1 MTTQTTT
8 RRRVARWVA
17 CVLAAAACV
26 TGVAMPARAYSKT
39 PVPIASATPT
49 APAAGSML
57 AGKTIDIRVSIDE
70 YLDVTDTSKENMH
83 QLHVEFDARYP
94 SAELTVEEC
103 ELIADTFWSGTGPE
117 FKPSAEL
124 MYDNCSLDA
133 FYSGQLRHAFYSL
146 DESGHFQLRA
156 PMEYLTQV
164 AASFDNASITE
175 LEVSAKHIR
184 NAQCNAS
191 PSSQD
196 VDAPLLAGTHT
207 TTCTWWTRKGATIPT
222 TDEPL
227 IEGDIEDFFY
237 TYDVGTNG
245 PFVDM
250 TLPINPFTPPTPT
263 ASEDT
268 TPNAASAAAS
278 GDRSEPG
285 RSSST
290 GLLIGIGA
298 AIATLLLVA
307 TAALV
312 IALRRKH

>member
-1 MTTQTTT
+1 MTMVMS
-8 RRRVARWVA
+8 RRRVAWWVA
-17 CVLAAAACV
+17 CAVVAAACV

-57 AGKTIDIRVSIDE
+57 AGKTIDIRIELDE
-70 YLDVTDTSKENMH
+70 YLRATATSTEHMH
-83 QLHVEFDARYP
+83 QLHVEFDAHYP
-94 SAELTVEEC
+94 DKVTAEEC
-103 ELIADTFWSGTGPE
+103 QQIADTFWSGTGPE
-117 FKPSAEL
+117 FKPNATYSGE
-124 MYDNCSLDA
+124 DCELDA
-133 FYSGQLRHAFYSL
+133 FYSGQSRHAFYSL

-164 AASFDNASITE
+164 AASFENASIIQ
-175 LEVSAKHIR
+175 LDARASNIR
-184 NAQCNAS
+184 NARCNAS
-191 PSSQD
+191 PSRAIID
-196 VDAPLLAGTHT
+196 TPLIADTHST
-207 TTCTWWTRKGATIPT
+207 DCWWWTENGATIPT

-263 ASEDT
+263 ASEEA
-268 TPNAASAAAS
+268 TPDAASTNQPTTR
-278 GDRSEPG
+278 GD
-285 RSSST
+285 SST

-298 AIATLLLVA
+298 AIATLLLVG

>member
-1 MTTQTTT
+1 MTMVTSQ
-8 RRRVARWVA
+8 RRVARWAA
-17 CVLAAAACV
+17 CALAATACV
-26 TGVAMPARAYSKT
+26 TGVAMPARAYNKT

-49 APAAGSML
+49 APAAGSMI
-57 AGKTIDIRVSIDE
+57 AGKTIDIRIELKE
-70 YLDVTDTSKENMH
+70 YLRATATSKENMH
-83 QLHVEFDARYP
+83 QLHMEFDAHYP
-94 SAELTVEEC
+94 DKVTAEEC
-103 ELIADTFWSGTGPE
+103 QQIADTFWSGAGPE
-117 FKPSAEL
+117 FKPNATYAYESCE
-124 MYDNCSLDA
+124 LDA

-164 AASFDNASITE
+164 AASFENASIIQ
-175 LEVSAKHIR
+175 LEVSATNIR

-196 VDAPLLAGTHT
+196 IDTPLIADTHST
-207 TTCTWWTRKGATIPT
+207 HCRWRTKNGATIPT

-237 TYDVGTNG
+237 TYNVGTNG

-250 TLPINPFTPPTPT
+250 TLPINPFTPSTPT
-263 ASEDT
+263 ASEDA

-298 AIATLLLVA
+298 AIAALLLVG

-312 IALRRKH
+312 VALRRRH

>member
-1 MTTQTTT
+1 MTMTMA
-8 RRRVARWVA
+8 RRRVARWAA
-17 CVLAAAACV
+17 CALAAAACV

-57 AGKTIDIRVSIDE
+57 AGKTIDIRIELKE
-70 YLDVTDTSKENMH
+70 YLRATATSKEHMH
-83 QLHVEFDARYP
+83 QLHVEFDAQYP
-94 SAELTVEEC
+94 DKVTAEEC
-103 ELIADTFWSGTGPE
+103 QQIADTFWSGAGPE
-117 FKPSAEL
+117 FKPNATYAYES
-124 MYDNCSLDA
+124 CKLDA

-164 AASFDNASITE
+164 AASFDNASIIQ
-175 LEVSAKHIR
+175 LDARASNIR

-191 PSSQD
+191 PSSQSID
-196 VDAPLLAGTHT
+196 TPLIADTHST
-207 TTCTWWTRKGATIPT
+207 HCGWRTENGATIPT

-237 TYDVGTNG
+237 TYDLGTNG

-263 ASEDT
+263 ASEDA
-268 TPNAASAAAS
+268 TPNAASTNQPTTR
-278 GDRSEPG
+278 GD
-285 RSSST
+285 SST

-298 AIATLLLVA
+298 AIATLLLVG

-312 IALRRKH
+312 VALRRRH

>member
-1 MTTQTTT
+1 MTITTA
-8 RRRVARWVA
+8 RGRVVRWVA
-17 CVLAAAACV
+17 CALAAAACV

-49 APAAGSML
+49 APEAGSML
-57 AGKTIDIRVSIDE
+57 AGKTIEIRIKLKE
-70 YLDVTDTSKENMH
+70 YLRATATSTEHMH
-83 QLHVEFDARYP
+83 QLHMEFDAHYP
-94 SAELTVEEC
+94 EKVTAEEC
-103 ELIADTFWSGTGPE
+103 QLIADTFWSGAGLE
-117 FKPSAEL
+117 FKPSATYAYES
-124 MYDNCSLDA
+124 CKLDA
-133 FYSGQLRHAFYSL
+133 FYSGQSRHAFYSL

-164 AASFDNASITE
+164 AASFENASIVQ
-175 LEVSAKHIR
+175 LEVSATNIR

-191 PSSQD
+191 PSRAIID
-196 VDAPLLAGTHT
+196 TPLIADTHT
-207 TTCTWWTRKGATIPT
+207 TSCTWWTSDGAAIPT

-268 TPNAASAAAS
+268 TPNAASTNQPTTR
-278 GDRSEPG
+278 GD
-285 RSSST
+285 SST

-298 AIATLLLVA
+298 AIATLLLVG
-307 TAALV
+307 TTALV
-312 IALRRKH
+312 IALRRTH

>member
-8 RRRVARWVA
+8 RCRVARWVA
-17 CVLAAAACV
+17 CALAAAACV

-57 AGKTIDIRVSIDE
+57 AGKTIDIRVSIDD
-70 YLDVTDTSKENMH
+70 YLDVTDTSKEHMH
-83 QLHVEFDARYP
+83 QLHVEFDAQYP
-94 SAELTVEEC
+94 SADLTAEEC
-103 ELIADTFWSGTGPE
+103 QQIADTFWSGTGPE
-117 FKPSAEL
+117 FKPNATYAYESCE
-124 MYDNCSLDA
+124 LDA
-133 FYSGQLRHAFYSL
+133 FYSGQSRHAFYSL

-164 AASFDNASITE
+164 AASFENASIVQ
-175 LEVSAKHIR
+175 LKVSATNIR
-184 NAQCNAS
+184 NGQCNAS
-191 PSSQD
+191 PSSQSID
-196 VDAPLLAGTHT
+196 TPLIADTHST
-207 TTCTWWTRKGATIPT
+207 DCWWRTEKGATIPT

-263 ASEDT
+263 ASEDA
-268 TPNAASAAAS
+268 TPNAASTNQPTTR
-278 GDRSEPG
+278 GD
-285 RSSST
+285 SST
-290 GLLIGIGA
+290 SLLIGIGA
-298 AIATLLLVA
+298 AIATLLLVG

-312 IALRRKH
+312 TALRRTH

>member
-1 MTTQTTT
+1 MLTA

-17 CVLAAAACV
+17 CALAAAACV

-57 AGKTIDIRVSIDE
+57 AGKTIDIRIELKE
-70 YLDVTDTSKENMH
+70 YLRATATSTENMH
-83 QLHVEFDARYP
+83 QLHVEFDAQYP
-94 SAELTVEEC
+94 DELTAEEC
-103 ELIADTFWSGTGPE
+103 QQIADTFWSGTGPE
-117 FKPSAEL
+117 FKPNATYSGE
-124 MYDNCSLDA
+124 DCELDA

-146 DESGHFQLRA
+146 DESGHFLLRA

-164 AASFDNASITE
+164 AASFENASIVQ
-175 LEVSAKHIR
+175 LKVSATNIR
-184 NAQCNAS
+184 NGQCNAS
-191 PSSQD
+191 PSSQSI
-196 VDAPLLAGTHT
+196 DAPLIADTHST
-207 TTCTWWTRKGATIPT
+207 DCWWRTKNGATIPT

-268 TPNAASAAAS
+268 TPNAASTNQPTTR
-278 GDRSEPG
+278 GD
-285 RSSST
+285 SST

-298 AIATLLLVA
+298 AIAALLLVG

-312 IALRRKH
+312 VALRRRH

>member
-8 RRRVARWVA
+8 RRRVARWAA
-17 CVLAAAACV
+17 CAVVAAACV

-57 AGKTIDIRVSIDE
+57 AGKTIDIRIELKE
-70 YLDVTDTSKENMH
+70 YLRATATSTEHMH
-83 QLHVEFDARYP
+83 QLHVEFDAHYP
-94 SAELTVEEC
+94 DKVTAEEC
-103 ELIADTFWSGTGPE
+103 QQIADTFWSGTGPE
-117 FKPSAEL
+117 FKPNATYSGE
-124 MYDNCSLDA
+124 DCELDA

-146 DESGHFQLRA
+146 DESGHFELRA

-164 AASFDNASITE
+164 AASFENARIIQ
-175 LEVSAKHIR
+175 LKVSATNIR
-184 NAQCNAS
+184 NGQCNAS
-191 PSSQD
+191 PSSQSID
-196 VDAPLLAGTHT
+196 TPLIADTHST
-207 TTCTWWTRKGATIPT
+207 DCWWWTEKGATIPT

-263 ASEDT
+263 ASEDA
-268 TPNAASAAAS
+268 TPDAASTNQPTTR
-278 GDRSEPG
+278 GD
-285 RSSST
+285 SST

-298 AIATLLLVA
+298 AIAALLLVG

-312 IALRRKH
+312 VALRRRH

>member
-1 MTTQTTT
+1 MTMTMA
-8 RRRVARWVA
+8 RRRVARWAA
-17 CVLAAAACV
+17 CALAAAACV
-26 TGVAMPARAYSKT
+26 TGVAMPARAYRKT

-49 APAAGSML
+49 APEAGSML
-57 AGKTIDIRVSIDE
+57 AGKTIDIRIELKE
-70 YLDVTDTSKENMH
+70 YLRATATSKEHMH
-83 QLHVEFDARYP
+83 QLHVEFDAQYP
-94 SAELTVEEC
+94 DELTAEEC
-103 ELIADTFWSGTGPE
+103 QQIADTFWSGTGPE
-117 FKPSAEL
+117 FKPNATYSGE
-124 MYDNCSLDA
+124 DCELDA

-164 AASFDNASITE
+164 AASFDNASIVQ
-175 LEVSAKHIR
+175 LKVSATNIR
-184 NAQCNAS
+184 NGQCNAS
-191 PSSQD
+191 PSSQSID
-196 VDAPLLAGTHT
+196 IAQVADTHT
-207 TTCTWWTRKGATIPT
+207 TVCSWWTGKGATIPT

-263 ASEDT
+263 ASEDA
-268 TPNAASAAAS
+268 TPDAASTNQPTTRV
-278 GDRSEPG
+278 D
-285 RSSST
+285 SST

-312 IALRRKH
+312 IALRRRH

>member
-1 MTTQTTT
+1 MTTA
-8 RRRVARWVA
+8 RRRVARWAA
-17 CVLAAAACV
+17 CALAAAACV

-70 YLDVTDTSKENMH
+70 YLRATATSTEHMH
-83 QLHVEFDARYP
+83 QLHVEFDAHLP
-94 SAELTVEEC
+94 DKVTAEEC
-103 ELIADTFWSGTGPE
+103 QQIADTFWSGTGPE
-117 FKPSAEL
+117 FKPKATYAYESCE
-124 MYDNCSLDA
+124 LDA

-298 AIATLLLVA
+298 AIATLLLVG

-312 IALRRKH
+312 VALRRRH

>member
-1 MTTQTTT
+1 MTMVTSQ
-8 RRRVARWVA
+8 RRVARWVA
-17 CVLAAAACV
+17 CALAAAACV
-26 TGVAMPARAYSKT
+26 TGVAMPARAYNKT

-57 AGKTIDIRVSIDE
+57 AGKTIDIRIELKE
-70 YLDVTDTSKENMH
+70 YLRATATSTENMH
-83 QLHVEFDARYP
+83 QLHMEFDAHYP
-94 SAELTVEEC
+94 DKVTAEEC
-103 ELIADTFWSGTGPE
+103 QQIADTFWSGTGPE
-117 FKPSAEL
+117 FKPNATYAYESCE
-124 MYDNCSLDA
+124 LDA
-133 FYSGQLRHAFYSL
+133 FYSGQSRHAFYSL

-164 AASFDNASITE
+164 AASFDNASIIQ
-175 LEVSAKHIR
+175 LEVSATNIR

-196 VDAPLLAGTHT
+196 IDTPLIADTHST
-207 TTCTWWTRKGATIPT
+207 HCRWRTKNGATIPT

-263 ASEDT
+263 ASEDA

-298 AIATLLLVA
+298 AIAALLLVA

-312 IALRRKH
+312 IALRRRH

>member
-8 RRRVARWVA
+8 RRRVARWAA
-17 CVLAAAACV
+17 CALAAAACV
-26 TGVAMPARAYSKT
+26 TGVAMPARAYRKT

-70 YLDVTDTSKENMH
+70 YLRATATSKEHMH
-83 QLHVEFDARYP
+83 QLHVEFDAHYP
-94 SAELTVEEC
+94 DKVTAEEC
-103 ELIADTFWSGTGPE
+103 QQIADTFWSGTGPE
-117 FKPSAEL
+117 FKPNATYSGE
-124 MYDNCSLDA
+124 DCELDA

-164 AASFDNASITE
+164 AASFENASIVQ
-175 LEVSAKHIR
+175 LKVSATNIR
-184 NAQCNAS
+184 NGQCNAS
-191 PSSQD
+191 PSSQSID
-196 VDAPLLAGTHT
+196 IAQVADTHT
-207 TTCTWWTRKGATIPT
+207 TECSWKTGKGATIPT

-312 IALRRKH
+312 IALRRRH

>member
-8 RRRVARWVA
+8 RRRVARWAA
-17 CVLAAAACV
+17 CALAAAACV

-49 APAAGSML
+49 APEAGSML
-57 AGKTIDIRVSIDE
+57 AGKTIEIRVSIDE
-70 YLDVTDTSKENMH
+70 YLRATATSTEHMH
-83 QLHVEFDARYP
+83 QLHMEFDAHYP
-94 SAELTVEEC
+94 DKLTAEEC
-103 ELIADTFWSGTGPE
+103 QQIADTFWSGAGPE
-117 FKPSAEL
+117 FKPSATYAYES
-124 MYDNCSLDA
+124 CELDA

-164 AASFDNASITE
+164 AASFDNASIIQ
-175 LEVSAKHIR
+175 LDARASNIR

-191 PSSQD
+191 PSSQSID
-196 VDAPLLAGTHT
+196 TPLIADTHST
-207 TTCTWWTRKGATIPT
+207 HCGWRTENGATIPT

-263 ASEDT
+263 ASEDA
-268 TPNAASAAAS
+268 TPDAASTNQPTTR
-278 GDRSEPG
+278 GD
-285 RSSST
+285 SST

-298 AIATLLLVA
+298 AIATLLLVG
-307 TAALV
+307 TTALV

>member
-1 MTTQTTT
+1 MTMVMSQG
-8 RRRVARWVA
+8 RVARWVA
-17 CVLAAAACV
+17 CALAAAACV
-26 TGVAMPARAYSKT
+26 TGVAMPAHAYNKT

-57 AGKTIDIRVSIDE
+57 AGKTIDIRIELKE
-70 YLDVTDTSKENMH
+70 YLRATATSKENMH
-83 QLHVEFDARYP
+83 QLHMEFDAHYP
-94 SAELTVEEC
+94 DKVTAEEC
-103 ELIADTFWSGTGPE
+103 QQIADTFWSGTGPE
-117 FKPSAEL
+117 FKPNATYAYESCE
-124 MYDNCSLDA
+124 LDA

-164 AASFDNASITE
+164 AASFENARIIQ
-175 LEVSAKHIR
+175 LKVNARHIR

-207 TTCTWWTRKGATIPT
+207 TTCWWRTSDGAAIPT

-237 TYDVGTNG
+237 TYDLGTNG

-250 TLPINPFTPPTPT
+250 TLPISPFTPPTPT
-263 ASEDT
+263 ASEDA
-268 TPNAASAAAS
+268 TPDAASAAAS

-285 RSSST
+285 RSSSM

-298 AIATLLLVA
+298 AIATLLLVG
-307 TAALV
+307 TTALV

>member
-17 CVLAAAACV
+17 CALAAAACV
-26 TGVAMPARAYSKT
+26 TGVAMPARAYNKT

-49 APAAGSML
+49 APAAGSMI
-57 AGKTIDIRVSIDE
+57 AGKTIDIRIELKE
-70 YLDVTDTSKENMH
+70 YLRATATSTENMH
-83 QLHVEFDARYP
+83 QLHMEFDAHYP
-94 SAELTVEEC
+94 DKVTAEEC
-103 ELIADTFWSGTGPE
+103 QQIADTFWSGTGPE
-117 FKPSAEL
+117 FKPNATYAYESCE
-124 MYDNCSLDA
+124 LDA
-133 FYSGQLRHAFYSL
+133 FYSGQSRHAFYSL

-164 AASFDNASITE
+164 AASFENARIIQ
-175 LEVSAKHIR
+175 LEVSATNIR

-196 VDAPLLAGTHT
+196 IDTPLIADTHST
-207 TTCTWWTRKGATIPT
+207 HCRWRTENGATIPT

-237 TYDVGTNG
+237 TYNVGTNG

-268 TPNAASAAAS
+268 TPNATSTNQPTTR
-278 GDRSEPG
+278 GD
-285 RSSST
+285 SST

-298 AIATLLLVA
+298 TIATLLLVG

-312 IALRRKH
+312 VALRRRH

>member
-1 MTTQTTT
+1 MTMVMA

-17 CVLAAAACV
+17 CALAAAACV

-49 APAAGSML
+49 APEAGSML
-57 AGKTIDIRVSIDE
+57 AGKTIDIRIELKE
-70 YLDVTDTSKENMH
+70 YLRATATSKEHMH
-83 QLHVEFDARYP
+83 QLHVEFDAQYP
-94 SAELTVEEC
+94 DELTAEEC
-103 ELIADTFWSGTGPE
+103 QQIADTFWSGAGPE
-117 FKPSAEL
+117 FKPNATYSGE
-124 MYDNCSLDA
+124 DCELDA

-164 AASFDNASITE
+164 AASFDNASIVQ
-175 LEVSAKHIR
+175 LKVSATNIR
-184 NAQCNAS
+184 NGQCNAS
-191 PSSQD
+191 PSSQSID
-196 VDAPLLAGTHT
+196 IAQVADTHT
-207 TTCTWWTRKGATIPT
+207 TVCSWWTGKGATIPT

-250 TLPINPFTPPTPT
+250 TLPINPFTPSTPT
-263 ASEDT
+263 ASEDA
-268 TPNAASAAAS
+268 TPDAASAAAS

-298 AIATLLLVA
+298 AIAALLLVA

-312 IALRRKH
+312 IALRRRH

>member
-1 MTTQTTT
+1 MMRWNS
-8 RRRVARWVA
+8 RRRAARWVA
-17 CVLAAAACV
+17 CALAAAACV

-49 APAAGSML
+49 APAAGSL
-57 AGKTIDIRVSIDE
+57 IAGKTIEIRVSIDE

-83 QLHVEFDARYP
+83 QLHMEFDAHYP
-94 SAELTVEEC
+94 DKVTAEEC
-103 ELIADTFWSGTGPE
+103 QQIADTFWSGTGPE
-117 FKPSAEL
+117 FKPNATYAYESCE
-124 MYDNCSLDA
+124 LDA

-164 AASFDNASITE
+164 AASFDNARITQ
-175 LEVSAKHIR
+175 LEVSATNIR

-191 PSSQD
+191 PSSQSID
-196 VDAPLLAGTHT
+196 TPLIADTHST
-207 TTCTWWTRKGATIPT
+207 HCRWRTENGATIPT

-237 TYDVGTNG
+237 TYDVGTTG

-263 ASEDT
+263 ASEDA
-268 TPNAASAAAS
+268 TPNAASTNQPTTR
-278 GDRSEPG
+278 GD
-285 RSSST
+285 SST

-298 AIATLLLVA
+298 AIATLLLVG

-312 IALRRKH
+312 VALRRRH

>member
-1 MTTQTTT
+1 MVTSQ
-8 RRRVARWVA
+8 RRVARWVA
-17 CVLAAAACV
+17 CALAAAACV

-57 AGKTIDIRVSIDE
+57 AGKTINIRIELKE
-70 YLDVTDTSKENMH
+70 YLRATATSKENMH
-83 QLHVEFDARYP
+83 QLHMEFDAQYP
-94 SAELTVEEC
+94 DELTAEEC
-103 ELIADTFWSGTGPE
+103 QQIADTFWSGTGPE
-117 FKPSAEL
+117 FKPNATYSGE
-124 MYDNCSLDA
+124 DCVLDA

-164 AASFDNASITE
+164 AASFDNARITQ
-175 LEVSAKHIR
+175 LEVSATNIR

-196 VDAPLLAGTHT
+196 IDTPLIADTHST
-207 TTCTWWTRKGATIPT
+207 HCRWWTENGATIPT

-245 PFVDM
+245 PFIDM
-250 TLPINPFTPPTPT
+250 TLPIDPFTPSTPT
-263 ASEDT
+263 ASEDA

-298 AIATLLLVA
+298 AIATLLLVG
-307 TAALV
+307 TTALV
-312 IALRRKH
+312 VALRRTH

>member
-1 MTTQTTT
+1 MTMVMSQ
-8 RRRVARWVA
+8 RRVARWAA
-17 CVLAAAACV
+17 CALAAAACV
-26 TGVAMPARAYSKT
+26 TGVAMPARAYNKT

-57 AGKTIDIRVSIDE
+57 AGKTIDIRIELKE
-70 YLDVTDTSKENMH
+70 YLRATATSKENMH
-83 QLHVEFDARYP
+83 QLHMEFDAHYP
-94 SAELTVEEC
+94 DKVTAEEC
-103 ELIADTFWSGTGPE
+103 QQIADTFWSGAGPE
-117 FKPSAEL
+117 FKPSATYAYES
-124 MYDNCSLDA
+124 CELDA

-164 AASFDNASITE
+164 AASFENASIIQ
-175 LEVSAKHIR
+175 LEVSATNIR
-184 NAQCNAS
+184 NGQCNAS
-191 PSSQD
+191 PSSQSID
-196 VDAPLLAGTHT
+196 TPLIADTHST
-207 TTCTWWTRKGATIPT
+207 DCWWRTKNGATIPT

-250 TLPINPFTPPTPT
+250 PLPINPFTPPTPT
-263 ASEDT
+263 ASEDA
-268 TPNAASAAAS
+268 TPNAASTNQPTTR
-278 GDRSEPG
+278 GD
-285 RSSST
+285 SST

-298 AIATLLLVA
+298 AIATLLLVG

-312 IALRRKH
+312 IALRRRH

>member
-17 CVLAAAACV
+17 CALAAAACV

-57 AGKTIDIRVSIDE
+57 AGKTIEIRIELKE
-70 YLDVTDTSKENMH
+70 YLRATATSKENMH
-83 QLHVEFDARYP
+83 QLHVEFDAQYP
-94 SAELTVEEC
+94 DELTAEEC
-103 ELIADTFWSGTGPE
+103 QQIADTFWSGTGPE
-117 FKPSAEL
+117 FKPSATYAYES
-124 MYDNCSLDA
+124 CELDA

-164 AASFDNASITE
+164 AASFENARIIQLDARASN
-175 LEVSAKHIR
+175 IR

-191 PSSQD
+191 PSSQSID
-196 VDAPLLAGTHT
+196 TPLIADTHST
-207 TTCTWWTRKGATIPT
+207 HCGWRTENGATIPT

-268 TPNAASAAAS
+268 TPNAASTNQPTTQ
-278 GDRSEPG
+278 GD
-285 RSSST
+285 SST

-298 AIATLLLVA
+298 AIATLLLVG
-307 TAALV
+307 TTALV
-312 IALRRKH
+312 IALRRTH

>member
-1 MTTQTTT
+1 MTMVMSQ
-8 RRRVARWVA
+8 RRVARWAA
-17 CVLAAAACV
+17 CALAAAACV

-57 AGKTIDIRVSIDE
+57 AGKTIFIRIELKE
-70 YLDVTDTSKENMH
+70 YLRATATSKENMH
-83 QLHVEFDARYP
+83 QLHMEFDAHYP
-94 SAELTVEEC
+94 DKVTAEEC
-103 ELIADTFWSGTGPE
+103 QQIADTFWSGTGPE
-117 FKPSAEL
+117 FKPNATYAYESCE
-124 MYDNCSLDA
+124 LDA

-164 AASFDNASITE
+164 AASFENASIIQ
-175 LEVSAKHIR
+175 LEVNARHIR

-196 VDAPLLAGTHT
+196 IDTPLIADTHST
-207 TTCTWWTRKGATIPT
+207 HCRWRTKNGATIPT

-227 IEGDIEDFFY
+227 IEGDIEDFFF
-237 TYDVGTNG
+237 TYDLGTNG

-263 ASEDT
+263 ASEDA

-298 AIATLLLVA
+298 AIATLLLVG
-307 TAALV
+307 TGALI
-312 IALRRKH
+312 IALRRRH

>member
-1 MTTQTTT
+1 MVTSQ
-8 RRRVARWVA
+8 RRVARWVA
-17 CVLAAAACV
+17 CALAAAACV

-57 AGKTIDIRVSIDE
+57 VGKTIYIRIELKE
-70 YLDVTDTSKENMH
+70 YLRATATSTENMH
-83 QLHVEFDARYP
+83 QLHVEFDAQYP
-94 SAELTVEEC
+94 DELTAEEC
-103 ELIADTFWSGTGPE
+103 QQIADTFWSGTGPE
-117 FKPSAEL
+117 FKPNATYSGE
-124 MYDNCSLDA
+124 DCELDA
-133 FYSGQLRHAFYSL
+133 FYSGQSSHAFYSL

-164 AASFDNASITE
+164 AASFENARIVQ
-175 LEVSAKHIR
+175 LKVSATNIR
-184 NAQCNAS
+184 NGQCNAS
-191 PSSQD
+191 PSSQSID
-196 VDAPLLAGTHT
+196 TPLIADTHST
-207 TTCTWWTRKGATIPT
+207 DCWWRTENGATIPT

-268 TPNAASAAAS
+268 TPNAASTNQPTTQ
-278 GDRSEPG
+278 GD
-285 RSSST
+285 SST

-298 AIATLLLVA
+298 AIAALLLVG

-312 IALRRKH
+312 VALRRRH

>member
-8 RRRVARWVA
+8 RRRVARWAA
-17 CVLAAAACV
+17 CALAATACV
-26 TGVAMPARAYSKT
+26 TGVAMPAHAYRKT

-70 YLDVTDTSKENMH
+70 YLRATATSKEHMH
-83 QLHVEFDARYP
+83 QLHVEFDAQYP
-94 SAELTVEEC
+94 DELTAEEC
-103 ELIADTFWSGTGPE
+103 QQIADTFWSGTGPE
-117 FKPSAEL
+117 FKPNATYAYESCE
-124 MYDNCSLDA
+124 LDA

-164 AASFDNASITE
+164 AASFENARIIQ
-175 LEVSAKHIR
+175 LEVSATNIR

-191 PSSQD
+191 PSSQSID
-196 VDAPLLAGTHT
+196 TPLIADTHST
-207 TTCTWWTRKGATIPT
+207 DCWWRTEKGATIPT

-268 TPNAASAAAS
+268 TPNAASTNQPTTR
-278 GDRSEPG
+278 GD
-285 RSSST
+285 SST

-312 IALRRKH
+312 VALRRTH

>member
-1 MTTQTTT
+1 MTMA
-8 RRRVARWVA
+8 RRRVARWAA
-17 CVLAAAACV
+17 CALAAAACV
-26 TGVAMPARAYSKT
+26 TGVAMPARAYRKT

-57 AGKTIDIRVSIDE
+57 AGKTIDIRIELKE
-70 YLDVTDTSKENMH
+70 YLRATATSKENMH
-83 QLHVEFDARYP
+83 QLHMEFDAQYP
-94 SAELTVEEC
+94 DELTAEEC
-103 ELIADTFWSGTGPE
+103 QQIADTFWSGTGPE
-117 FKPSAEL
+117 FKPNATYSGE
-124 MYDNCSLDA
+124 DCELDA

-164 AASFDNASITE
+164 AASFENASIIQ
-175 LEVSAKHIR
+175 LEVSASNIR

-191 PSSQD
+191 PSSQSID
-196 VDAPLLAGTHT
+196 TPLIADTHST
-207 TTCTWWTRKGATIPT
+207 DCRWRTEKGATIPT

-245 PFVDM
+245 PFIDM

-268 TPNAASAAAS
+268 TPNAASTNQPTTR
-278 GDRSEPG
+278 GD
-285 RSSST
+285 SST

-298 AIATLLLVA
+298 AIAALLLVG

-312 IALRRKH
+312 IALRRRH

>member
-8 RRRVARWVA
+8 RRRVARWAA
-17 CVLAAAACV
+17 CALAAAACV

-70 YLDVTDTSKENMH
+70 YLRATATSTEHMH
-83 QLHVEFDARYP
+83 QLHVEFDAHYP
-94 SAELTVEEC
+94 DKVTAEEC
-103 ELIADTFWSGTGPE
+103 QQIADTFWSGAGPE
-117 FKPSAEL
+117 FKPNATYAYESCE
-124 MYDNCSLDA
+124 LDA

-164 AASFDNASITE
+164 AASFENASIVQ
-175 LEVSAKHIR
+175 LKVSATNIR
-184 NAQCNAS
+184 NGQCNAS
-191 PSSQD
+191 PSSQSID
-196 VDAPLLAGTHT
+196 TPLIADTHST
-207 TTCTWWTRKGATIPT
+207 DCWWRTKNGATIPT

-263 ASEDT
+263 ASEDATPDATSTNQPT
-268 TPNAASAAAS
+268 TR
-278 GDRSEPG
+278 GD
-285 RSSST
+285 SST

-298 AIATLLLVA
+298 AIAALLLVG
-307 TAALV
+307 TGALV
-312 IALRRKH
+312 IALRRRH

>member
-8 RRRVARWVA
+8 RRRVARWAA
-17 CVLAAAACV
+17 CALAATACV
-26 TGVAMPARAYSKT
+26 TGVAMPAHAYSKT

-70 YLDVTDTSKENMH
+70 YLRATATSTENMH
-83 QLHVEFDARYP
+83 QLHMEFDAHYP
-94 SAELTVEEC
+94 DKVTAEEC
-103 ELIADTFWSGTGPE
+103 QQIADTFWSGTGPE
-117 FKPSAEL
+117 FKPNATYAYESCE
-124 MYDNCSLDA
+124 LDA

-164 AASFDNASITE
+164 AASFENARIIQ
-175 LEVSAKHIR
+175 LKVSATNIR

-191 PSSQD
+191 PSSQSID
-196 VDAPLLAGTHT
+196 TPLIADTHST
-207 TTCTWWTRKGATIPT
+207 DCWWRTEKGATIPT

-237 TYDVGTNG
+237 TYNVGTNG

-263 ASEDT
+263 ASEDA
-268 TPNAASAAAS
+268 TPDAASAAAS

-298 AIATLLLVA
+298 AIAVLLLVGA
-307 TAALV
+307 GALV
-312 IALRRKH
+312 VALRRRH

>member
-8 RRRVARWVA
+8 RRQVARWVA
-17 CVLAAAACV
+17 CALAAAACV

-57 AGKTIDIRVSIDE
+57 VGKTIYIRIELKE
-70 YLDVTDTSKENMH
+70 YLRATATSTENMH
-83 QLHVEFDARYP
+83 QLHVEFDAQYP
-94 SAELTVEEC
+94 DELTAEEC
-103 ELIADTFWSGTGPE
+103 QQIADTFWSGTGPE
-117 FKPSAEL
+117 FKPNATYSGE
-124 MYDNCSLDA
+124 DCELDA

-164 AASFDNASITE
+164 AASFDNASITQ
-175 LEVSAKHIR
+175 LEVSATNIR

-191 PSSQD
+191 PSSQSID
-196 VDAPLLAGTHT
+196 TPLIADTHST
-207 TTCTWWTRKGATIPT
+207 HCRWWTENGATIPT

-268 TPNAASAAAS
+268 TPNAASANQPTTQ
-278 GDRSEPG
+278 GD
-285 RSSST
+285 SST

-298 AIATLLLVA
+298 AIAALLLVG

-312 IALRRKH
+312 VALRRRH

>member
-17 CVLAAAACV
+17 CALAAAACV

-57 AGKTIDIRVSIDE
+57 AGKTIDIRIELKE
-70 YLDVTDTSKENMH
+70 YLRATATSTEHMH
-83 QLHVEFDARYP
+83 QLHVEFDAHYP
-94 SAELTVEEC
+94 DKVTAEEC
-103 ELIADTFWSGTGPE
+103 QQIADTFWSGAGPE
-117 FKPSAEL
+117 FKPNATYAYESCE
-124 MYDNCSLDA
+124 LDA

-164 AASFDNASITE
+164 AASFDNASIVQ
-175 LEVSAKHIR
+175 LKVSATNIR
-184 NAQCNAS
+184 NGQCNAS
-191 PSSQD
+191 PSSQSID
-196 VDAPLLAGTHT
+196 TPLIADTHST
-207 TTCTWWTRKGATIPT
+207 DCWWWTKNGATIPT

-250 TLPINPFTPPTPT
+250 TLPINPFTPSTPT
-263 ASEDT
+263 ASEDA
-268 TPNAASAAAS
+268 TPNATSTNQPTTRE
-278 GDRSEPG
+278 D
-285 RSSST
+285 SST

-312 IALRRKH
+312 VALHRKH

>member
-8 RRRVARWVA
+8 RRRVARWAA
-17 CVLAAAACV
+17 CALAAAACV
-26 TGVAMPARAYSKT
+26 TGVAMPARAYNKT

-49 APAAGSML
+49 APAAGSMI
-57 AGKTIDIRVSIDE
+57 AGKTIDIRIELKE
-70 YLDVTDTSKENMH
+70 YLRATATSTENMH
-83 QLHVEFDARYP
+83 QLHMEFDAHYP
-94 SAELTVEEC
+94 DKVTAEEC
-103 ELIADTFWSGTGPE
+103 QQIADTFWSGTGPE
-117 FKPSAEL
+117 FKPNATYAYESCE
-124 MYDNCSLDA
+124 LDA

-164 AASFDNASITE
+164 AASFENASIIQ
-175 LEVSAKHIR
+175 LEVSATNIR

-196 VDAPLLAGTHT
+196 IDTPLIADTHST
-207 TTCTWWTRKGATIPT
+207 HCRWRTKNGATIPT

-268 TPNAASAAAS
+268 TPNATSTNQPTTR
-278 GDRSEPG
+278 GD
-285 RSSST
+285 SST

-298 AIATLLLVA
+298 AIAALLLVG
-307 TAALV
+307 TGALI
-312 IALRRKH
+312 IALRRRH

>member
-8 RRRVARWVA
+8 RRQVARWAA
-17 CVLAAAACV
+17 CALAAAACV

-57 AGKTIDIRVSIDE
+57 VGKTIYIRIELKE
-70 YLDVTDTSKENMH
+70 YLRATATSTENMH
-83 QLHVEFDARYP
+83 QLHVEFDAQYP
-94 SAELTVEEC
+94 DELTAEEC
-103 ELIADTFWSGTGPE
+103 QQIADTFWSGTGPE
-117 FKPSAEL
+117 FKPNATYSGE
-124 MYDNCSLDA
+124 DCELDA

-164 AASFDNASITE
+164 AASFDNASITQ
-175 LEVSAKHIR
+175 LEVSATNIR

-191 PSSQD
+191 PSSQSID
-196 VDAPLLAGTHT
+196 TPLIADTHST
-207 TTCTWWTRKGATIPT
+207 HCRWWTENGATIPT

-245 PFVDM
+245 PFIDM

-268 TPNAASAAAS
+268 TPNAASTNQPTTQ
-278 GDRSEPG
+278 GD
-285 RSSST
+285 SST

-298 AIATLLLVA
+298 AIAALLLVG

-312 IALRRKH
+312 VALRRRH

>member
-8 RRRVARWVA
+8 RRRVVRWVA
-17 CVLAAAACV
+17 CALAAAACV

-49 APAAGSML
+49 APAVGSML
-57 AGKTIDIRVSIDE
+57 AGKTIEIRIKLKE
-70 YLDVTDTSKENMH
+70 YLRATATSTEHMH
-83 QLHVEFDARYP
+83 QLHMEFDAHYP
-94 SAELTVEEC
+94 EKVTAEEC
-103 ELIADTFWSGTGPE
+103 QLIADTFWSGAGPE
-117 FKPSAEL
+117 FKPSATYAYES
-124 MYDNCSLDA
+124 CELDA

-164 AASFDNASITE
+164 AASFENASIVQ
-175 LEVSAKHIR
+175 LEVSATNIR

-191 PSSQD
+191 PSSQSID
-196 VDAPLLAGTHT
+196 TPLIADTHST
-207 TTCTWWTRKGATIPT
+207 DCRWWTGKGATIPT

-268 TPNAASAAAS
+268 TPNPASTNQPTTR
-278 GDRSEPG
+278 GD
-285 RSSST
+285 SST

-298 AIATLLLVA
+298 AIATLLLVG
-307 TAALV
+307 TTALV

>member
-1 MTTQTTT
+1 MTMVMSQ
-8 RRRVARWVA
+8 RRVARWAA
-17 CVLAAAACV
+17 CALAAAACV
-26 TGVAMPARAYSKT
+26 TGVAMPARAYNKT

-49 APAAGSML
+49 APEAGSML
-57 AGKTIDIRVSIDE
+57 AGKTIDIRIELKE
-70 YLDVTDTSKENMH
+70 YLRATATSKEHMH
-83 QLHVEFDARYP
+83 QLHMEFDAHYP
-94 SAELTVEEC
+94 DKVTAEEC
-103 ELIADTFWSGTGPE
+103 QQIADTFWSGAGPE
-117 FKPSAEL
+117 FKPSATYAYES
-124 MYDNCSLDA
+124 CELDA

-164 AASFDNASITE
+164 AASFDNASIIQ
-175 LEVSAKHIR
+175 LDARASNIR

-191 PSSQD
+191 PSRAIID
-196 VDAPLLAGTHT
+196 TPLIADTHT
-207 TTCTWWTRKGATIPT
+207 TSCTWWTSDGAAIPT

-268 TPNAASAAAS
+268 TPNAASTNQPTTR
-278 GDRSEPG
+278 GD
-285 RSSST
+285 SST

-298 AIATLLLVA
+298 AIAALLLVGA
-307 TAALV
+307 GALV
-312 IALRRKH
+312 VALRRRH

>member
-1 MTTQTTT
+1 MTMVTSQ
-8 RRRVARWVA
+8 RRVARWAA
-17 CVLAAAACV
+17 CALAATACV

-49 APAAGSML
+49 APAAGSMI
-57 AGKTIDIRVSIDE
+57 AGKTIDIRIELKE
-70 YLDVTDTSKENMH
+70 YLRATATSTENMH
-83 QLHVEFDARYP
+83 QLHMEFDAHYP
-94 SAELTVEEC
+94 DKVTAEEC
-103 ELIADTFWSGTGPE
+103 QQIADTFWSGTGPE
-117 FKPSAEL
+117 FKPSATYAYES
-124 MYDNCSLDA
+124 CELDA

-164 AASFDNASITE
+164 AASFENASIIQ
-175 LEVSAKHIR
+175 LEVSATNIR

-196 VDAPLLAGTHT
+196 IDTPLIADTHST
-207 TTCTWWTRKGATIPT
+207 HCRWRTKNGATIPT

-245 PFVDM
+245 PFIDM

-268 TPNAASAAAS
+268 TPNAASTNQPTTR
-278 GDRSEPG
+278 GD
-285 RSSST
+285 SST

-298 AIATLLLVA
+298 AIAALLLVG

-312 IALRRKH
+312 VALRRRH

>member
-1 MTTQTTT
+1 MVTSQ
-8 RRRVARWVA
+8 RRVARWVA
-17 CVLAAAACV
+17 CALAAAACV

-57 AGKTIDIRVSIDE
+57 VGKTIYIRIELKE
-70 YLDVTDTSKENMH
+70 YLRATATSTENMH
-83 QLHVEFDARYP
+83 QLHVEFDAQYP
-94 SAELTVEEC
+94 DELTAEEC
-103 ELIADTFWSGTGPE
+103 QQIADTFWSGTGPE
-117 FKPSAEL
+117 FKPNATYSGE
-124 MYDNCSLDA
+124 DCELDA

-164 AASFDNASITE
+164 AASFDNASITQ
-175 LEVSAKHIR
+175 LEVSATNIR

-191 PSSQD
+191 PSSQSI
-196 VDAPLLAGTHT
+196 DAPLIADTHST
-207 TTCTWWTRKGATIPT
+207 HCRWWTENGATIPT

-268 TPNAASAAAS
+268 IPNAASTNQPTTQ
-278 GDRSEPG
+278 GD
-285 RSSST
+285 SST

-298 AIATLLLVA
+298 AIAALLLVG

-312 IALRRKH
+312 VALRRRH

>member
-8 RRRVARWVA
+8 RRRVALWAA
-17 CVLAAAACV
+17 CALAAAACV
-26 TGVAMPARAYSKT
+26 TGVAMPARAYNKT

-57 AGKTIDIRVSIDE
+57 AGKTIDIRIELKE
-70 YLDVTDTSKENMH
+70 YLRATATSKENMH
-83 QLHVEFDARYP
+83 QLHMEFDAHYP
-94 SAELTVEEC
+94 DKVTAEEC
-103 ELIADTFWSGTGPE
+103 QQIADTFWSGTGPE
-117 FKPSAEL
+117 FKPNATYAYESCE
-124 MYDNCSLDA
+124 LDA
-133 FYSGQLRHAFYSL
+133 FYSGQSRHAFYSL

-164 AASFDNASITE
+164 AASFDNASIVQ
-175 LEVSAKHIR
+175 LEVNARHIR

-207 TTCTWWTRKGATIPT
+207 TTCWWRTSDGAAIPT

-237 TYDVGTNG
+237 TYDLGTNG

-250 TLPINPFTPPTPT
+250 TLPINPFTPSTPT
-263 ASEDT
+263 ASEDA
-268 TPNAASAAAS
+268 TPDAASAAAS

-298 AIATLLLVA
+298 AITTLLLVA

-312 IALRRKH
+312 VALRRRH

>member
-1 MTTQTTT
+1 MTTV
-8 RRRVARWVA
+8 RRRVARWAA
-17 CVLAAAACV
+17 CALAAAACV
-26 TGVAMPARAYSKT
+26 TGVALPARAYSKT

-49 APAAGSML
+49 APAVGSML
-57 AGKTIDIRVSIDE
+57 AGKNIDIRIELKE
-70 YLDVTDTSKENMH
+70 YLRATATSKENMH
-83 QLHVEFDARYP
+83 QLHMEFDAHYP
-94 SAELTVEEC
+94 DKVTAEEC
-103 ELIADTFWSGTGPE
+103 QQIADTFWSGTGPE
-117 FKPSAEL
+117 FKPNATYAYESCE
-124 MYDNCSLDA
+124 LDA

-164 AASFDNASITE
+164 AASFENASIVQ
-175 LEVSAKHIR
+175 LEVSASNIR

-191 PSSQD
+191 PSSQSID
-196 VDAPLLAGTHT
+196 TPLIADTHST
-207 TTCTWWTRKGATIPT
+207 DCRWWTRKGATIPT

-268 TPNAASAAAS
+268 TPNAASANPPTTR
-278 GDRSEPG
+278 GD
-285 RSSST
+285 SST

-298 AIATLLLVA
+298 AIAALLLVG

-312 IALRRKH
+312 IALRRRH